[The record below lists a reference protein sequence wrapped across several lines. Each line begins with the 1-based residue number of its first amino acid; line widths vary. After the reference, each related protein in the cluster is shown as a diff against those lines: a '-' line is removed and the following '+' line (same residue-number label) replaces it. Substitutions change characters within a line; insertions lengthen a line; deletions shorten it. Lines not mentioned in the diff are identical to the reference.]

1 MLIEAKKRKDLH
13 LFIYDDV
20 VELLAE
26 GTRKE
31 VCEKPTCARS
41 DSLISLNEGLA
52 SGFSSIQLLKT
63 SQK

>member
-1 MLIEAKKRKDLH
+1 MLIQAKKREDLH

-31 VCEKPTCARS
+31 VCE
-41 DSLISLNEGLA
+41 N
-52 SGFSSIQLLKT
+52 LLV
-63 SQK
+63 QEVILWFP

>member
-1 MLIEAKKRKDLH
+1 MRKSLSRSHRSNRPQIYSSIMLIEAKRREDLH

-31 VCEKPTCARS
+31 VCE
-41 DSLISLNEGLA
+41 N
-52 SGFSSIQLLKT
+52 LLV
-63 SQK
+63 QEVIL